1 MGGHRRRRTTE
12 RGRDTTPKGG
22 KKFGVT
28 FHQERSTWGSSRNEE
43 LQTRSL
49 ELPPL
54 YLHANT

>member
-1 MGGHRRRRTTE
+1 MTE

-54 YLHANT
+54 YPHANT